1 MNSVIGLTASR
12 PHGLTAY
19 VSGRVFYSHFVGDI
33 GIGNIREQR
42 HMRLA
47 EAYLDCTGLP
57 DAEAD
62 VASVA
67 AWIGLI
73 ETIARIPAVAFE
85 LRPAYTLTVHL
96 DDVLVS
102 VATLLYD
109 LGSIGTNSVSE
120 LRTAFSVRTYDPSHD
135 IVSLPHGRCGM
146 CGEDVPRFY
155 AMAPGIVR
163 SQPASR
169 RYAHARHR
177 ARKRQRRRWR

>member
-1 MNSVIGLTASR
+1 MWPVVAFGGGACGALCLPRSELPRNSVI
-12 PHGLTAY
+12 GLTAY

-73 ETIARIPAVAFE
+73 ETIARIPAVVFE
-85 LRPAYTLTVHL
+85 LRPAYTLTVTEAPS
-96 DDVLVS
+96 S
-102 VATLLYD
+102 V
-109 LGSIGTNSVSE
+109 
-120 LRTAFSVRTYDPSHD
+120 
-135 IVSLPHGRCGM
+135 
-146 CGEDVPRFY
+146 
-155 AMAPGIVR
+155 
-163 SQPASR
+163 
-169 RYAHARHR
+169 
-177 ARKRQRRRWR
+177 